1 MTNNKIVIKSS
12 NGKRFLRDVSDE
24 KLVEEVINCREYFFK
39 MMGLRCIIDFKNRMG
54 DHDLDYMRAI
64 CEPEIQNSRSYAA
77 TLSKEVMSREL
88 KWVQS
93 NSHIL
98 SKAIRQMQEEEQPSG
113 IETTIIHEGQNCQAK
128 ISMSA
133 EELVYYYS
141 SMIAA
146 VVSHIEKKH
155 ALEVEGNDSILLQAI
170 YFMHEELCRREI
182 GYKLKTA

>member
-1 MTNNKIVIKSS
+1 
-12 NGKRFLRDVSDE
+12 
-24 KLVEEVINCREYFFK
+24 
-39 MMGLRCIIDFKNRMG
+39 
-54 DHDLDYMRAI
+54 
-64 CEPEIQNSRSYAA
+64 
-77 TLSKEVMSREL
+77 
-88 KWVQS
+88 
-93 NSHIL
+93 
-98 SKAIRQMQEEEQPSG
+98 
-113 IETTIIHEGQNCQAK
+113 
-128 ISMSA
+128 MSA